1 MFRKLI
7 GVLGFAAMLAV
18 SSSAGAQMWVAVA
31 STGAIED
38 TSIGNYFAGS
48 SSLAFRSGATGT
60 VAANYNVTNPKDTP
74 GSPAWTTM
82 EFTAKNPGG
91 SPATFA
97 QAILYRA
104 PRGTASGA
112 SSVCIAIAPAG
123 PSATTTTC
131 TFASSMID
139 FDNYRYFV
147 RVVLGRDSTANI
159 VAAFEVRIF

>member
-7 GVLGFAAMLAV
+7 GILGFTAMLAI
-18 SSSAGAQMWVAVA
+18 SSSAGAQMWTAVA

-38 TSIGNYFAGS
+38 TSLGTYYAAS
-48 SSLAFRSGATGT
+48 SSLAFRAGATGT
-60 VAANYNVTNPKDTP
+60 VGALYNVTNPKDS

-97 QAILYRA
+97 QAVLYRV

-112 SSVCIAIAPAG
+112 SSVCIAIAPVSG
-123 PSATTTTC
+123 PATTTPC
-131 TFASSMID
+131 WLSSAMDFA
-139 FDNYRYFV
+139 NYRYFV
-147 RVVLGRDSTANI
+147 RVLLGRDSTANI
-159 VAAFEVRIF
+159 VSAFEIRIY